1 MAAVIE
7 SQICTVHI
15 DFTCFL
21 PISFSTPCKMT
32 FVACLILVA
41 SMQSVLSIIG
51 INMQSLQYVV
61 TSVQFPCNQQYVM
74 CVWTS
79 EYFLRQVCVCYVR
92 NAWKIYWQILLKW
105 CWPSH
110 SCNRKDIVLLII
122 FLQVAYLTRSK
133 WTESPHIDIS
143 EVKFPA
149 SVSDILS
156 HIWFTT
162 SGLFLSAFLHG
173 CWYLFP
179 VWAEHTYCKRT

>member
-1 MAAVIE
+1 M
-7 SQICTVHI
+7 C
-15 DFTCFL
+15 
-21 PISFSTPCKMT
+21 
-32 FVACLILVA
+32 
-41 SMQSVLSIIG
+41 
-51 INMQSLQYVV
+51 V

-149 SVSDILS
+149 SVSDI
-156 HIWFTT
+156 WFTT

-173 CWYLFP
+173 CWYLFLCGQNIRT
-179 VWAEHTYCKRT
+179 ANEHKRTLSLDALLLAEWLSCMQTIPVALGCRV